1 MLADIAEQ
9 LQYQDR
15 LMFLNMK
22 QKYREKL
29 TYWLEIPE
37 RNYLTIVELEKQEVI
52 RAELKE
58 ELRQRLMGWVGL
70 VRHQDRLKVWSY
82 FKSQWLWEDK

>member
-1 MLADIAEQ
+1 
-9 LQYQDR
+9 
-15 LMFLNMK
+15 MFLNMK

-37 RNYLTIVELEKQEVI
+37 RNYLIIVELEKQEVI

-58 ELRQRLMGWVGL
+58 ELRQRLMG
-70 VRHQDRLKVWSY
+70 
-82 FKSQWLWEDK
+82 

>member
-22 QKYREKL
+22 QKYRGKL

-58 ELRQRLMGWVGL
+58 ELRQRLMG
-70 VRHQDRLKVWSY
+70 
-82 FKSQWLWEDK
+82 

>member
-58 ELRQRLMGWVGL
+58 ELRQRLMG
-70 VRHQDRLKVWSY
+70 
-82 FKSQWLWEDK
+82 

>member
-1 MLADIAEQ
+1 MLADTAEQ

-15 LMFLNMK
+15 VMFLNMK

-58 ELRQRLMGWVGL
+58 ELRQRLMG
-70 VRHQDRLKVWSY
+70 
-82 FKSQWLWEDK
+82 

>member
-15 LMFLNMK
+15 LMFLK

-58 ELRQRLMGWVGL
+58 ELRQRLM
-70 VRHQDRLKVWSY
+70 S
-82 FKSQWLWEDK
+82 

>member
-9 LQYQDR
+9 LQYHDR

-58 ELRQRLMGWVGL
+58 ELRQRLMG
-70 VRHQDRLKVWSY
+70 
-82 FKSQWLWEDK
+82 

>member
-1 MLADIAEQ
+1 
-9 LQYQDR
+9 
-15 LMFLNMK
+15 MFLNMK

-58 ELRQRLMGWVGL
+58 ELRQRLMG
-70 VRHQDRLKVWSY
+70 
-82 FKSQWLWEDK
+82 

>member
-9 LQYQDR
+9 LHYQDR

-58 ELRQRLMGWVGL
+58 ELRQRLMG
-70 VRHQDRLKVWSY
+70 
-82 FKSQWLWEDK
+82 

>member
-22 QKYREKL
+22 QKYRETL

-58 ELRQRLMGWVGL
+58 ELRQRLMG
-70 VRHQDRLKVWSY
+70 
-82 FKSQWLWEDK
+82 

>member
-1 MLADIAEQ
+1 MLAVIAEQ

-37 RNYLTIVELEKQEVI
+37 RNYLTIVELEKHEVI

-58 ELRQRLMGWVGL
+58 ELRERLMG
-70 VRHQDRLKVWSY
+70 
-82 FKSQWLWEDK
+82 

>member
-15 LMFLNMK
+15 VMFLNMK

-58 ELRQRLMGWVGL
+58 ELRQRLMG
-70 VRHQDRLKVWSY
+70 
-82 FKSQWLWEDK
+82 